1 MDGRLQIFAGSA
13 NPGLADAIVR
23 ELELPLG
30 RRFVGSWSDGET
42 RIELEEN
49 VRGSDVFV
57 IQPMCNP
64 VNQNI
69 IELLLMID
77 AVRRASATRVTA
89 VIPYFAYARQEKKT
103 RGREPVSAKVMAN
116 LLVTTGV
123 DRILTLDMHSP
134 AIEGFFDI
142 PVDHL
147 RSTPI
152 LASHFRRAFTTD
164 LVVVSPDAGG
174 VGRAEDFRQRIAGS
188 LAIISRKHPGPE
200 QTEMLEMVGDVQ
212 DRDTLIVDD
221 IISTGETLLKATETL
236 VARGASSVRASAVH
250 GIFAADALQR
260 IDDSII
266 EKVYVTDTIPLP
278 IEGPR
283 DKIEVLTVA
292 PLLAEAIMRIHKDLS
307 ISALF
312 V

>member
-1 MDGRLQIFAGSA
+1 MDGRLQIFGGSA
-13 NPGLADAIVR
+13 NPALASAIVGA
-23 ELELPLG
+23 LELPLG
-30 RRFVGSWSDGET
+30 RRFVGSWSDGES

-103 RGREPVSAKVMAN
+103 RGREPVSAKVIAN
-116 LLVTTGV
+116 LLVTTGA

-152 LASHFRRAFTTD
+152 LAAHFRRSLMSD

-174 VGRAEDFRQRIAGS
+174 VGRAEDFRQRISGS

-212 DRDTLIVDD
+212 DRDALIVDD
-221 IISTGETLLKATETL
+221 VISTGETLVNAAETL
-236 VARGASSVRASAVH
+236 VARGAKSVRATAVH
-250 GIFAADALQR
+250 GVFAADALQR
-260 IDDSII
+260 IKDSII

-278 IEGPR
+278 VEGPR

>member
-1 MDGRLQIFAGSA
+1 
-13 NPGLADAIVR
+13 
-23 ELELPLG
+23 
-30 RRFVGSWSDGET
+30 
-42 RIELEEN
+42 
-49 VRGSDVFV
+49 
-57 IQPMCNP
+57 
-64 VNQNI
+64 
-69 IELLLMID
+69 
-77 AVRRASATRVTA
+77 
-89 VIPYFAYARQEKKT
+89 
-103 RGREPVSAKVMAN
+103 
-116 LLVTTGV
+116 
-123 DRILTLDMHSP
+123 MHSP

-250 GIFAADALQR
+250 GIFDADALQR

>member
-1 MDGRLQIFAGSA
+1 MDGRLQIFGGSA
-13 NPGLADAIVR
+13 NPSLATAIVG

-30 RRFVGSWSDGET
+30 RRFVGSWSDGES

-57 IQPMCNP
+57 IQPMCYP

-77 AVRRASATRVTA
+77 AVRRASASRVTA
-89 VIPYFAYARQEKKT
+89 VIPYFAYSRQEKKT
-103 RGREPVSAKVMAN
+103 RGREPVSAKVIAN

-152 LASHFRRAFTTD
+152 LATHFRRSMMND

-174 VGRAEDFRQRIAGS
+174 VGRAEDFRQRVSGS

-200 QTEMLEMVGDVQ
+200 QTQMLEMVGDVQ
-212 DRDTLIVDD
+212 DRDALIVDD
-221 IISTGETLLKATETL
+221 VISTGDTLVNAAETLMS
-236 VARGASSVRASAVH
+236 RGARSVRATAVH
-250 GIFAADALQR
+250 GVFAADALQR
-260 IDDSII
+260 IDESII

-278 IEGPR
+278 VEGPR

>member
-13 NPGLADAIVR
+13 NPALASAIVG

-57 IQPMCNP
+57 IQSMCNP

-77 AVRRASATRVTA
+77 AVRRASSARVTA

-152 LASHFRRAFTTD
+152 LASHFRRAFASD
-164 LVVVSPDAGG
+164 FVVVSPDAGG
-174 VGRAEDFRQRIAGS
+174 VGRAEEFRQRIAGS

-212 DRDTLIVDD
+212 DRDALIVDD
-221 IISTGETLLKATETL
+221 VISTGETLLKAAETL
-236 VARGASSVRASAVH
+236 IARGASSVRASAVH
-250 GIFAADALQR
+250 GIFAADALKR

-266 EKVYVTDTIPLP
+266 EKVYVTDSVPLP
-278 IEGPR
+278 VEGPR